1 MRRPSG
7 PARVSVIY
15 RGRVQGVGFR
25 YTTAR
30 LAESHPVEGY
40 VMNQDD
46 GTVRLEAEGDAGDLQ
61 RFLDAIAASGLGP
74 GIRDT
79 ENYWGAPQHRFQG
92 FRIVALRPPEFWK
105 GVDLRP
111 GDIVTSVNGMSIER
125 DTQAF
130 EAFEQLRDAPELRV
144 SLTREGKKREL
155 RYRIVARG
163 RAESP
168 SRSRAKVRGAQR
180 PEASATSTRTKA
192 DPTVGDPPVEG
203 DTPVKRQPSVRRAQG
218 VRAAPRNPPP

>member
-1 MRRPSG
+1 VVLLVLACAGHGESADRSVTPATRHPSEADSSPRPPPG
-7 PARVSVIY
+7 TLWRDEVVATVDLGLGAFL
-15 RGRVQGVGFR
+15 GRVEVE
-25 YTTAR
+25 
-30 LAESHPVEGY
+30 ESLV
-40 VMNQDD
+40 D
-46 GTVRLEAEGDAGDLQ
+46 
-61 RFLDAIAASGLGP
+61 
-74 GIRDT
+74 
-79 ENYWGAPQHRFQG
+79 HRFQG